1 MLQVDSILSLLDGLN
16 QEMMLFA
23 ATGFVI
29 GASDDLLIDLIWMAR
44 FVYRRFFIYSQH
56 APATP
61 ATLPQAE
68 TPAPIAVFVPAWDEG
83 DVIGPMLR
91 HCLRSWGEGDYR
103 IFVGCYP
110 NDAATIL
117 AAGQVAANDSRI
129 IPVIADRDGPTTKGD
144 CLNGIWAA
152 MLREEKA
159 AGRPFHA
166 VLLHDAEDVV
176 HPDEIRL
183 FSHLIGRF
191 DLVQIPVLPL
201 VNQHSRWISGHYCD
215 EFAEAHGKCL
225 TVREAVGAAMP
236 SAGVGCAFSRAIIGR
251 VADSQSVGP
260 FDPTCLTEDYELG
273 LRVGDQGGRG
283 IFVHMPDGQ
292 GGVVCTREY
301 FPDRLD
307 AAVKQKAR
315 WMTGIAL
322 AGWDRLGWRGHFAE
336 RWMRLRDRR
345 ALLAALVLCCAYAS
359 AILHMLCGLIRML
372 TGTAADP
379 FSPSLL
385 LLLKLNAL
393 LLAWR
398 LCVRSFFVTRYYGW
412 REGLRALP
420 RVMLA
425 NIIAIMAARRAVG
438 HYIRIIR
445 GAAPVWE
452 KTSHH
457 FPQELAQRA

>member
-1 MLQVDSILSLLDGLN
+1 MLQDSGIISILESVN
-16 QEMMLFA
+16 HEIILFA
-23 ATGFVI
+23 ATGFII
-29 GASDDLLIDLIWMAR
+29 GACDDLLIDLIWIGR
-44 FVYRRFFIYSQH
+44 FIYRRVFVYSQNE
-56 APATP
+56 PAIP
-61 ATLPQAE
+61 ATLPQPSS
-68 TPAPIAVFVPAWDEG
+68 PAAIAVFVPAWDEG
-83 DVIGPMLR
+83 EVIGPMLR
-91 HCLRSWGEGDYR
+91 NCLRSWGEADYK
-103 IFVGCYP
+103 IFVGCYR
-110 NDAATIL
+110 NDTATIL
-117 AAGQVAANDSRI
+117 AVEEVAANHSRV
-129 IPVIADRDGPTTKGD
+129 IPVIASRDGPTTKGD

-152 MLREEKA
+152 MLKAEAEE
-159 AGRPFHA
+159 GRAFSA

-183 FSHLIGRF
+183 FGCLTDRF

-201 VNQHSRWISGHYCD
+201 VHQRSRWISGHYCD

-236 SAGVGCAFSRAIIGR
+236 SAGVGCAFSRAMIGR
-251 VADSQSVGP
+251 VADSQQGAP
-260 FDPTCLTEDYELG
+260 FDPACLTEDYELG
-273 LRVGDQGGRG
+273 RRVGDHGGRG
-283 IFVHMPDGQ
+283 IFVTMPDGR
-292 GGVVCTREY
+292 GGIVCTREY
-301 FPDRLD
+301 FPERLD

-345 ALLAALVLCCAYAS
+345 APLAALVLCCAYAS
-359 AILHMLCGLIRML
+359 MILYAFTDLARIS
-372 TGTAADP
+372 TGTVADP
-379 FSPSLL
+379 FGPMLL
-385 LLLKLNAL
+385 LLLKLNAV

-398 LCVRSFFVTRYYGW
+398 LCVRFYFVARYYGW
-412 REGLRALP
+412 REGLRSLP

-445 GAAPVWE
+445 GGAPVWE

-457 FPQELAQRA
+457 FPEELAQQA